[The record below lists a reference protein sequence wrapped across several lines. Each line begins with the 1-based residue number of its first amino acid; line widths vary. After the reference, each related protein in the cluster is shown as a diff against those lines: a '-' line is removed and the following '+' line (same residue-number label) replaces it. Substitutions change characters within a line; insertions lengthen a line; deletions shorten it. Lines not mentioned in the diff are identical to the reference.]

1 MKIDKNTIRITHR
14 NAEFKRIMSEGG
26 GAVGSNIQTNSWIG
40 RK

>member
-14 NAEFKRIMSEGG
+14 NAEIKRIMSEG